1 MEGDRLTRFAHELA
15 NKFTLY
21 FDVYRDEQISDFPLA
36 FIAHYKRR
44 DERYM
49 VTKKMKVY
57 GVENQQ
63 LVFATVA
70 NEPVSLPFV
79 RRFQDVIDH
88 YKHQFIQEHTEHM
101 STIVLG
107 LIIADGKLDDAVL
120 KEVRKFRKVKFL
132 KFGWHGWIE
141 TYIAILHPNQKNV
154 HIHPKG
160 RSFVK
165 SIETLMRED
174 KISL

>member
-1 MEGDRLTRFAHELA
+1 MVGDRLTRFAHELA

-21 FDVYRDEQISDFPLA
+21 FDVYRDEQPGDFPLS

-49 VTKKMKVY
+49 VMKKIKVY

-63 LVFATVA
+63 LVFAAVA
-70 NEPVSLPFV
+70 NEPVSLEFV
-79 RRFQDVIDH
+79 RRFQDVIDQH
-88 YKHQFIQEHTEHM
+88 KQRFIQEDAEHM

-107 LIIADGKLDDAVL
+107 LIVAEGALDKAVL

-132 KFGWHGWIE
+132 KFGWHGWVE
-141 TYIAILHPNQKNV
+141 TYVAILHPDQKTV